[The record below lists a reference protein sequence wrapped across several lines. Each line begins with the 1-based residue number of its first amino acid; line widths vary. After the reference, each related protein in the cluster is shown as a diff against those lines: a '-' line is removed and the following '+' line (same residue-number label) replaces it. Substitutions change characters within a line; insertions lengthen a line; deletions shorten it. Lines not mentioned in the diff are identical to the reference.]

1 MVLSSGCA
9 ANGIV
14 PLAASAALGG
24 FNEEWCAMQEI
35 TLNVIDEERLYNSFD
50 PQRNLL
56 NDEVKTYL
64 MGEVQIEGRMDGVS
78 LEVRSTTPIDEERF
92 SAGIRRWVEDE
103 ERSIRVARRGNA
115 IQQTW
120 MFGLGVLF
128 IALSLLFQPMVSVVW
143 FTVLSTIGAF
153 SMWEAASIWIVQN
166 PKLRLRKHAVK
177 RLGEQL
183 SLRFSVCAANDSS
196 TR

>member
-1 MVLSSGCA
+1 
-9 ANGIV
+9 
-14 PLAASAALGG
+14 
-24 FNEEWCAMQEI
+24 MQDI

-64 MGEVQIEGRMDGVS
+64 MGGVQIEGRMDGVS
-78 LEVRSTTPIDEERF
+78 LEVRSTTPIDEARF

-103 ERSIRVARRGNA
+103 ERSIRVARRRNT
-115 IQQTW
+115 IQQVW
-120 MFGLGVLF
+120 MFGLGALF
-128 IALSLLFQPMVSVVW
+128 IALSLLFQPMVNVVW